1 MMSSISSIE
10 FFTYISVALLC
21 YYLIIVTVYYKNEL
35 LEFRTLLFK
44 LTSGR
49 PDGQKLSVETQ
60 AIFQPINE
68 PVLHETFKPG
78 SDVTEHTMLNELLE
92 KLGHQI
98 ASAAERNLIKE
109 ELLVSL
115 QLLLKQF
122 SNLKYSS
129 FVSSIESYI
138 NPMLKTNA
146 PSILLILKL
155 AHYGKSKIMEL
166 YSLMLDE

>member
-49 PDGQKLSVETQ
+49 PDGQKVSVETQ

-138 NPMLKTNA
+138 QSNVENEC
-146 PSILLILKL
+146 SIYLTDLEV
-155 AHYGKSKIMEL
+155 S
-166 YSLMLDE
+166 SLWKK

>member
-21 YYLIIVTVYYKNEL
+21 YYLIIVTVYYKIEL

-138 NPMLKTNA
+138 QSNVENEC
-146 PSILLILKL
+146 SIYLTDLEV
-155 AHYGKSKIMEL
+155 S
-166 YSLMLDE
+166 SLWKK

>member
-35 LEFRTLLFK
+35 LEFRALLFK

-60 AIFQPINE
+60 AISQPINE
-68 PVLHETFKPG
+68 PVLHETFKLG
-78 SDVTEHTMLNELLE
+78 SDVAEHTMLNELLE

-98 ASAAERNLIKE
+98 ANAADRNLIKE

-122 SNLKYSS
+122 SNLQYSS

-138 NPMLKTNA
+138 QSNVENEC
-146 PSILLILKL
+146 SIYLTDLEV
-155 AHYGKSKIMEL
+155 S
-166 YSLMLDE
+166 SLWKK